1 MSTGGLFGRIKA
13 ACLGT
18 KPKLTDYQ
26 RAQTLI
32 AAIDA
37 GGIPLNA
44 ARINAIARGLGLDV
58 STTAPVETTLA
69 RIRVALQR
77 QAPQAPE

>member
-1 MSTGGLFGRIKA
+1 MPAPGLLGRLKTA
-13 ACLGT
+13 LLGT
-18 KPKLTDYQ
+18 KTPPTDYQ
-26 RAQTLI
+26 RAQALN

-44 ARINAIARGLGLDV
+44 ARVTEIARRLGLDV
-58 STTAPVETTLA
+58 AAKAPVEDTIA

-77 QAPQAPE
+77 QAPPA

>member
-1 MSTGGLFGRIKA
+1 MGRLKA
-13 ACLGT
+13 VVFRAKT
-18 KPKLTDYQ
+18 PPTDYQ
-26 RAQTLI
+26 RAQALI

-44 ARINAIARGLGLDV
+44 ARVNEIARRLGLDV
-58 STTAPVETTLA
+58 AAKAPVEDTIQ

-77 QAPQAPE
+77 QAPPA

>member
-1 MSTGGLFGRIKA
+1 MPSAKLLHRLKA
-13 ACLGT
+13 VLSGS
-18 KPKLTDYQ
+18 KPPPTDYQ
-26 RAQTLI
+26 RAQALI

-44 ARINAIARGLGLDV
+44 VRVNDIARKLGLDV
-58 STTAPVETTLA
+58 AATAPVEDTIA

-77 QAPQAPE
+77 QAPPA